1 MYSNITYNART
12 HRYCSSEIAKRI
24 LGEETKEQVEEKVE
38 EKNVTDDD
46 GLPYDLN
53 TTLEHMKR
61 IMKCRAEHERCS
73 KAVKQLHDD
82 IGKRLDYNAASATP
96 KISATLHERLR
107 MLREACEREKSLLQ
121 DDEETYQHLHARHRE
136 MKQSARK
143 LMHESETVNRLRF
156 EKLQRELAENTD
168 ALDMCLHVHDA
179 RRLKLV
185 SQLRT
190 IYPITISED
199 KNGAR
204 VFLIRGIA
212 LPDTNVYSHVE
223 EQIATALGYVAH
235 LVFMISK
242 YLEIPLRYRLIH
254 HASRS
259 FVRDAISSA
268 SGGRGMNYPLFW
280 KGGRREDFER
290 AVSLLKQNIE
300 QLMWA
305 RDVIPNAHGSKGILS
320 NLYHFLNHI
329 LRS

>member
-1 MYSNITYNART
+1 M
-12 HRYCSSEIAKRI
+12 
-24 LGEETKEQVEEKVE
+24 
-38 EKNVTDDD
+38 
-46 GLPYDLN
+46 
-53 TTLEHMKR
+53 
-61 IMKCRAEHERCS
+61 
-73 KAVKQLHDD
+73 
-82 IGKRLDYNAASATP
+82 
-96 KISATLHERLR
+96 
-107 MLREACEREKSLLQ
+107 
-121 DDEETYQHLHARHRE
+121 
-136 MKQSARK
+136 
-143 LMHESETVNRLRF
+143 NRLHF

-168 ALDMCLHVHDA
+168 ALDVVSF
-179 RRLKLV
+179 RRSTSQTCV
-185 SQLRT
+185 SAT

-204 VFLIRGIA
+204 VSDSRYRVTRHERV
-212 LPDTNVYSHVE
+212 PHK

-305 RDVIPNAHGSKGILS
+305 RDVIPNAHGSRHPL
-320 NLYHFLNHI
+320 
-329 LRS
+329 